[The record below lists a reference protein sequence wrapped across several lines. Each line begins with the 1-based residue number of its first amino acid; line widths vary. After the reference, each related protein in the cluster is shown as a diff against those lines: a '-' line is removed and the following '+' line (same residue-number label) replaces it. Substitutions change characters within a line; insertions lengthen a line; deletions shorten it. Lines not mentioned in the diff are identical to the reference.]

1 MSKLKDRL
9 SLPGILVTDGAT
21 GTMLQNAGLPVGAPS
36 ELWVLENPDGVRALH
51 RGYVEAGSDVILT
64 DTFGGTRIK
73 LESNHLGDKVVEINL
88 NAARLAREIA
98 GDKVFVFGDIGPTG
112 KILEPL
118 GALSYAE
125 AVDAFAEQAGALV
138 KGGVDAIIIET
149 MSDLSEAK
157 AAIEGVRKVTD
168 LPLAVSMSFDTRG
181 RTMMGVKPANSAKEF
196 VALGVDIFG
205 ANCGRT
211 LEETLTAIREMRQLF
226 PDAVLWAKPNA
237 GLPHMDGSDTV
248 YDVTPEVMAEY
259 ALKFA
264 GEGVKFFGGCC
275 GSNPDH
281 IRAIALTLHKP
292 A

>member
-1 MSKLKDRL
+1 M
-9 SLPGILVTDGAT
+9 
-21 GTMLQNAGLPVGAPS
+21 
-36 ELWVLENPDGVRALH
+36 
-51 RGYVEAGSDVILT
+51 
-64 DTFGGTRIK
+64 
-73 LESNHLGDKVVEINL
+73 
-88 NAARLAREIA
+88 AREIA

-181 RTMMGVKPANSAKEF
+181 RTMMGVKPANAAKEF

-248 YDVTPEVMAEY
+248 YDVTPEVMAE
-259 ALKFA
+259 
-264 GEGVKFFGGCC
+264 
-275 GSNPDH
+275 
-281 IRAIALTLHKP
+281 
-292 A
+292 

>member
-118 GALSYAE
+118 GALPYAE

-181 RTMMGVKPANSAKEF
+181 RTMMGVKPANAAKEF

-211 LEETLTAIREMRQLF
+211 LDETLTAIHEMRQLF